1 MENEEK
7 NILIQKIICCDDG
20 GILFTEFDNI
30 INCEEFK
37 ILCEENVDINI
48 IYKNLCKDKNSLHE
62 NNINFLNLR
71 KCNIYE
77 NKIPYQ
83 LLLSIHPKIIE
94 MINKLNDTPPTT
106 IFMENNNF
114 HVRNIKENENIIIT
128 DPERWGSTER
138 YIYHIITKNT
148 IECELI

>member
-1 MENEEK
+1 MDQINLLFTFDR
-7 NILIQKIICCDDG
+7 NFIQQFLCAFRSLIFYHQHTPLDVY
-20 GILFTEFDNI
+20 ILFND
-30 INCEEFK
+30 
-37 ILCEENVDINI
+37 
-48 IYKNLCKDKNSLHE
+48 KDKNSLHE

-106 IFMENNNF
+106 IFVENNNF
-114 HVRNIKENENIIIT
+114 HVRNIKENVYY
-128 DPERWGSTER
+128 W
-138 YIYHIITKNT
+138 
-148 IECELI
+148 L